1 MYSSISFWKRA
12 RISAFASIVAGSKA
26 MLLCAATSLTLSKL
40 GTIRAARNLCR
51 SPSTMGTLT

>member
-1 MYSSISFWKRA
+1 
-12 RISAFASIVAGSKA
+12 